1 LRRGASPKGKI
12 LSNLAPARRPSFFE
26 EVKIIVFTMN
36 WQSLL
41 SPIWVITVASP
52 LFQKLE
58 MIVR

>member
-1 LRRGASPKGKI
+1 
-12 LSNLAPARRPSFFE
+12 
-26 EVKIIVFTMN
+26 VKIIVFTMN